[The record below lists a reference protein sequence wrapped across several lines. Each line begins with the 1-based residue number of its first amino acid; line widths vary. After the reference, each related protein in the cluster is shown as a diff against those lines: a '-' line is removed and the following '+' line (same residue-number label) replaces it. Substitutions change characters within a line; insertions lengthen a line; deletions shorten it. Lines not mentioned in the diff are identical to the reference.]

1 MKVRFSA
8 RSEIDLQEIG
18 DYIAQRSPMQAVTFI
33 RTLRKACNQIGL
45 MPTAYRERPELGAGI
60 RSSAVKRHVI
70 FFVITGGGV
79 LIVRVLHG
87 ARDIG
92 PTDLDD
98 DQRGAPGG

>member
-18 DYIAQRSPMQAVTFI
+18 DYIAQ
-33 RTLRKACNQIGL
+33 RKACNQIGL

-87 ARDIG
+87 ARDVG